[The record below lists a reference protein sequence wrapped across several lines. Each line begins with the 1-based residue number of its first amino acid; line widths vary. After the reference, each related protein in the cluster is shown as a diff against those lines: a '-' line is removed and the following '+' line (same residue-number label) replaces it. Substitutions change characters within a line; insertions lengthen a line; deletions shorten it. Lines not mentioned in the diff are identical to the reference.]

1 MSPILKNYDNSLSL
15 LLTDIMSHV
24 FIQLSHLCVLMSPD
38 KIYVVKCSVNTKMAT
53 KTTRVYKMCATA
65 LGS

>member
-15 LLTDIMSHV
+15 LLTDIMLDV
-24 FIQLSHLCVLMSPD
+24 FIQLSHICVLM
-38 KIYVVKCSVNTKMAT
+38 YLVKCSVNTKIAT
-53 KTTRVYKMCATA
+53 KTTGVYKMCATA